1 MATAL
6 KVKGLAEAQR
16 TLRAVDRR
24 LPNVVN
30 DELKQVGEPIAADV
44 RERLDTKFAGVK
56 VNRIRPVVLTG
67 RLVVRQ
73 TAPKKT
79 GLRPDFGRSQMRYG
93 FTPALTD
100 WEPRLPA
107 LMERALD
114 RMVEEAP

>member
-1 MATAL
+1 MAAL
-6 KVKGLAEAQR
+6 QVKGLAEAQR

-30 DELKQVGEPIAADV
+30 DELKAVGEPISATV
-44 RERLDTKFAGVK
+44 RETLSARFHGVK
-56 VNRIRPVVLTG
+56 TNRIRPVVLTG

-73 TAPKKT
+73 TAQKKT
-79 GLRPDFGRSQMRYG
+79 GLRADFGRTQMRYG
-93 FTPALTD
+93 FEPALAE

-107 LMERALD
+107 LIEGALD